1 MVRAVVAAFCLVAS
15 ARGVSLGDGWE
26 VEVGGDG
33 ALTGRRHGAVGLEAL
48 RLSFALGKA
57 SGGENTVL
65 PNPIGFTMV
74 SLDAQVTAPLRNV
87 TLAATAGGAA
97 ASGRFCEDWRSATC
111 RVFSCAAVEY

>member
-1 MVRAVVAAFCLVAS
+1 MVRAVVAAFCLAAS

-57 SGGENTVL
+57 SGGENRRRGRGSSRSFG
-65 PNPIGFTMV
+65 P
-74 SLDAQVTAPLRNV
+74 
-87 TLAATAGGAA
+87 GAR
-97 ASGRFCEDWRSATC
+97 SGRGR
-111 RVFSCAAVEY
+111 R